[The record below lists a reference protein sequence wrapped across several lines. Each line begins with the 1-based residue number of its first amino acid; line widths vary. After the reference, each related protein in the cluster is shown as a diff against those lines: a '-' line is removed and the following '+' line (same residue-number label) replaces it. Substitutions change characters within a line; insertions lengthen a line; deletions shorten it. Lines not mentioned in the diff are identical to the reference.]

1 MTNRTVVHGAIVEAA
16 SAVPIDIAIEFKPGI
31 PGLTLLG
38 IQDNAA
44 VELRGI
50 VRCALRA
57 RGYTLPRNSGS
68 IDVKPSPG
76 YSRAFSGRIRDAG
89 SLALPIALG
98 ILSASGQLDPTYI
111 EDRLFFGSLDFGG
124 NVTSCRGTIAVESL
138 CQELS
143 LQGIVSAATPRGIRP
158 YHSSLHSLD
167 SISTDALSNP
177 EKLIG
182 RTMPAEPGQLS
193 PVYPPAA
200 VSAVAEALATHRP
213 ILIETDSPERAG
225 EALRAFFC
233 VGESDESTLMRDL
246 ARIGAKGN
254 VAVVPDVG
262 TASIA
267 CIVGGGRPI
276 QPGVISTV
284 SGGAIVLGNID
295 QASTHVLQSVAAAI
309 RQDTVRIVRVDGTI
323 QFPSDAALVMT
334 VREDR
339 SKYALNAFERGLFP
353 KVEQPVVVDI
363 CQLEE
368 GLSQIQAHPG
378 SLVAYREN
386 VEKRIEDSSL
396 YVDATSKGG
405 IKVNYS
411 VDGEPK
417 TVELVKQVYEEN
429 DTLCIQAFDVTEG
442 SDSFGVLWS
451 DVTVNLDGPARGDRT
466 VYMKRSDIDPLPGI
480 LMDSEVFGTVIDGA
494 GRGGYEAV
502 EVSSNAFLSMRDLPE
517 FREMVVPAEYKDIA
531 IAAGVKFA
539 VVPAIEAK
547 DIALMPDGLVKVGGH
562 DYTLYRGQTF
572 EESQKVDVILNQYD
586 ELSVAPHRVDC
597 SPSTKKIIDS
607 LRLTTK
613 SAASSGGVVTMERDV
628 ALPHVQ
634 SLKHYPKSRNTCST
648 ALIAM
653 PQGGR

>member
-31 PGLTLLG
+31 PGLTILG

-57 RGYTLPRNSGS
+57 QGYTLPRNSGS
-68 IDVKPSPG
+68 IDVMPSPG
-76 YSRAFSGRIRDAG
+76 YSMAFSGRIRDAG

-124 NVTSCRGTIAVESL
+124 NVTSCRGAIAVESL

-158 YHSSLHSLD
+158 YHSSLQSLD
-167 SISTDALSNP
+167 SISTDALGNP

-193 PVYPPAA
+193 PIYPPAA
-200 VSAVAEALATHRP
+200 VSAVADALATHTP

-225 EALRAFFC
+225 EALRAYFR
-233 VGESDESTLMRDL
+233 VGESDEATLMRDL
-246 ARIGAKGN
+246 ARAGTKGN

-267 CIVGGGRPI
+267 GIVGGGRPI
-276 QPGVISTV
+276 LPGVISTV

-295 QASTHVLQSVAAAI
+295 QASSHILQCVAAAT
-309 RQDTVRIVRVDGTI
+309 RRDTVSIVRVDGTF

-339 SKYALNAFERGLFP
+339 SKYALRAFEKGLFP

-363 CQLEE
+363 DQLEE
-368 GLSQIQAHPG
+368 GLSQILAHPG
-378 SLVAYREN
+378 SLVAYRES

-429 DTLCIQAFDVTEG
+429 GTLCIQAFDVTEG
-442 SDSFGVLWS
+442 SDSFGALWS
-451 DVTVNLDGPARGDRT
+451 DVTVNLDGPAQGDRT
-466 VYMKRSDIDPLPGI
+466 VYMKRSEIDPLPGI
-480 LMDSEVFGTVIDGA
+480 LMDSEVFGFVLEGA

-502 EVSSNAFLSMRDLPE
+502 EISPNAFLSMRDLPE
-517 FREMVVPAEYKDIA
+517 FREMVVPSEYKDIA
-531 IAAGVKFA
+531 VAAGVKFA

-547 DIALMPDGLVKVGGH
+547 DIALMSDGLVKVGGH

-572 EESQKVDVILNQYD
+572 EESQKVDAILDQYD
-586 ELSVAPHRVDC
+586 ELSVAPHRLDC

-613 SAASSGGVVTMERDV
+613 STASPGGVVTMERDV

-634 SLKHYPKSRNTCST
+634 SLKH
-648 ALIAM
+648 
-653 PQGGR
+653 

>member
-31 PGLTLLG
+31 PGMTIMG

-57 RGYTLPRNSGS
+57 QGYTLPRNSGS
-68 IDVKPSPG
+68 IDVMPSPG
-76 YSRAFSGRIRDAG
+76 YNRAFSGRIRDAG

-98 ILSASGQLDPTYI
+98 ILSASGQLEPAYI
-111 EDRLFFGSLDFGG
+111 EDKLFFGSLDFGG
-124 NVTSCRGTIAVESL
+124 NVTSCRGTIAVENL
-138 CQELS
+138 CRELS
-143 LQGIVSAATPRGIRP
+143 LQGIVSAATPCGIRP
-158 YHSSLHSLD
+158 YHSSLQSLD

-182 RTMPAEPGQLS
+182 RTMPAEPEQLS
-193 PVYPPAA
+193 PIYPPAV
-200 VSAVAEALATHRP
+200 VSAVADALATHTP

-225 EALRAFFC
+225 EALRAFFR
-233 VGESDESTLMRDL
+233 VGESDEATLMRDL
-246 ARIGAKGN
+246 ARAGTKGN

-262 TASIA
+262 TASTAGI
-267 CIVGGGRPI
+267 IGGGRPI
-276 QPGVISTV
+276 LPGIISTV

-295 QASTHVLQSVAAAI
+295 QASSHILQCVAAAT
-309 RQDTVRIVRVDGTI
+309 RRDNVSIVRVDGTF

-339 SKYALNAFERGLFP
+339 SKYALKAFEKGLFP
-353 KVEQPVVVDI
+353 KVEQPVVVEID
-363 CQLEE
+363 QLEE
-368 GLSQIQAHPG
+368 GLSQIQACPG

-417 TVELVKQVYEEN
+417 TVELVKQIYEEN

-442 SDSFGVLWS
+442 SDSFGALWS
-451 DVTVNLDGPARGDRT
+451 DVTVNLDGPAQGDRT
-466 VYMKRSDIDPLPGI
+466 VYMKRSEIDPLPGI
-480 LMDSEVFGTVIDGA
+480 LMDSEVFGSVLDGA

-502 EVSSNAFLSMRDLPE
+502 EISPNAFLSMRDLPE
-517 FREMVVPAEYKDIA
+517 FREMVIPSEYKDIA
-531 IAAGVKFA
+531 VAAGVKFA

-547 DIALMPDGLVKVGGH
+547 DIALMSDGLVKVGGH

-572 EESQKVDVILNQYD
+572 EESQKVDAILDQYD
-586 ELSVAPHRVDC
+586 ELSVAPHRLDC

-613 SAASSGGVVTMERDV
+613 STASPGGVVTMERDV

-634 SLKHYPKSRNTCST
+634 SLKH
-648 ALIAM
+648 
-653 PQGGR
+653 

>member
-16 SAVPIDIAIEFKPGI
+16 SAVPIDIAVELKPGI
-31 PGLTLLG
+31 PGLTILG

-57 RGYTLPRNSGS
+57 QGYTLPRNSGS

-124 NVTSCRGTIAVESL
+124 NVTSCRGTIAVENL

-158 YHSSLHSLD
+158 YHSSLQSLD

-182 RTMPAEPGQLS
+182 RTMPAEPEQLS

-213 ILIETDSPERAG
+213 ILIETDSPERAS
-225 EALRAFFC
+225 EALRAFFR

-267 CIVGGGRPI
+267 GIVGGGRPI
-276 QPGVISTV
+276 LPGVISTA

-295 QASTHVLQSVAAAI
+295 QASTHVLQSVAAAT
-309 RQDTVRIVRVDGTI
+309 RRDTVRIVRVDGTV

-334 VREDR
+334 VRGDR
-339 SKYALNAFERGLFP
+339 SKYALKAFERGLFP

-363 CQLEE
+363 FQLEE
-368 GLSQIQAHPG
+368 GLSQIQACPG
-378 SLVAYREN
+378 SLVAYRES

-442 SDSFGVLWS
+442 SDSFGALWS
-451 DVTVNLDGPARGDRT
+451 DVTVNLDGPAQGDRT
-466 VYMKRSDIDPLPGI
+466 VYMKRSAIDPLPGI
-480 LMDSEVFGTVIDGA
+480 LMDSEVFGSVIDGA

-502 EVSSNAFLSMRDLPE
+502 EISPNAFLSMRDLQE
-517 FREMVVPAEYKDIA
+517 FREMVIPAEYKDIA
-531 IAAGVKFA
+531 VGAGVKFA

-547 DIALMPDGLVKVGGH
+547 DIALMPDGLVRVGGH

-572 EESQKVDVILNQYD
+572 KESQKVDAILDQYD
-586 ELSVAPHRVDC
+586 ELSVAPHRLDC

-613 SAASSGGVVTMERDV
+613 STASSGGVVTMERDV
-628 ALPHVQ
+628 VLPHVQ
-634 SLKHYPKSRNTCST
+634 SLKH
-648 ALIAM
+648 
-653 PQGGR
+653 

>member
-31 PGLTLLG
+31 PGFTILG
-38 IQDNAA
+38 IQDNAV

-57 RGYTLPRNSGS
+57 QGYALPRNSGS

-98 ILSASGQLDPTYI
+98 ILSASGQLDPAYI
-111 EDRLFFGSLDFGG
+111 EGRLFFGSLDFGG
-124 NVTSCRGTIAVESL
+124 NVTSCRGAIAVESL

-158 YHSSLHSLD
+158 YHSSLQSLD
-167 SISTDALSNP
+167 SISTDALGNP

-233 VGESDESTLMRDL
+233 VGESDEATLMRDL
-246 ARIGAKGN
+246 ARAGTKGN

-267 CIVGGGRPI
+267 GIVGGGRPI
-276 QPGVISTV
+276 LPGVISTA

-295 QASTHVLQSVAAAI
+295 QASSHILQCVAAAT
-309 RQDTVRIVRVDGTI
+309 RRDTVSIVRVDGTF

-339 SKYALNAFERGLFP
+339 SKYALKAFEKGLFP
-353 KVEQPVVVDI
+353 KIEQPVVVEID
-363 CQLEE
+363 QLEE
-368 GLSQIQAHPG
+368 GLSQIQACPG

-386 VEKRIEDSSL
+386 VEKRIKDSSL

-417 TVELVKQVYEEN
+417 TVELVKQIYEEN

-442 SDSFGVLWS
+442 SDSFGALWS
-451 DVTVNLDGPARGDRT
+451 DVTVNLDGPAQGDRT

-494 GRGGYEAV
+494 GRGGCEAV

-531 IAAGVKFA
+531 VAAGVKFA

-572 EESQKVDVILNQYD
+572 EESQKVDMILDQYD

-628 ALPHVQ
+628 DLPHVQ
-634 SLKHYPKSRNTCST
+634 SLKH
-648 ALIAM
+648 
-653 PQGGR
+653 

>member
-1 MTNRTVVHGAIVEAA
+1 MTNRTVVHGAIVEAV

-31 PGLTLLG
+31 PGMTILG

-57 RGYTLPRNSGS
+57 QGYTLPRNSGS
-68 IDVKPSPG
+68 IDVMPSPG
-76 YSRAFSGRIRDAG
+76 YNRAFSGRIRDAG

-98 ILSASGQLDPTYI
+98 ILSASGQLEPAYI

-124 NVTSCRGTIAVESL
+124 NVTSCRGTIAVENL

-158 YHSSLHSLD
+158 YQSSLQSLD

-182 RTMPAEPGQLS
+182 RTMPAEPEQLS
-193 PVYPPAA
+193 PIYPPAA
-200 VSAVAEALATHRP
+200 VSAVADALATHTP

-225 EALRAFFC
+225 EALRAFFR
-233 VGESDESTLMRDL
+233 VGESDEATLMRDL
-246 ARIGAKGN
+246 ARAGTKGN

-267 CIVGGGRPI
+267 GIVGGGRPI
-276 QPGVISTV
+276 LPGIITTA

-295 QASTHVLQSVAAAI
+295 QASSHILQCVAAAT
-309 RQDTVRIVRVDGTI
+309 RRDTVSIVRVDGTF

-339 SKYALNAFERGLFP
+339 SKYALKALEKGLFP
-353 KVEQPVVVDI
+353 KVEQPVVVEID
-363 CQLEE
+363 QLEE
-368 GLSQIQAHPG
+368 GLSQIQACPG

-417 TVELVKQVYEEN
+417 TVELVKQIYEEN

-442 SDSFGVLWS
+442 SDSFGALWS
-451 DVTVNLDGPARGDRT
+451 DVTVNLDGPAQGDRT

-502 EVSSNAFLSMRDLPE
+502 EISSNAFLSMRDLPE

-547 DIALMPDGLVKVGGH
+547 DIALMSDGLVRVGGH

-572 EESQKVDVILNQYD
+572 QESQKVDAILDQYD
-586 ELSVAPHRVDC
+586 ELNVAPHRVDC

-613 SAASSGGVVTMERDV
+613 STASSGGVVTMERDV
-628 ALPHVQ
+628 VLPHVQ
-634 SLKHYPKSRNTCST
+634 SLKH
-648 ALIAM
+648 
-653 PQGGR
+653 

>member
-31 PGLTLLG
+31 PGMTIMG

-57 RGYTLPRNSGS
+57 QGYTLPRNSGS
-68 IDVKPSPG
+68 IDVMPSPG
-76 YSRAFSGRIRDAG
+76 YNRAFSGRIRDAG

-98 ILSASGQLDPTYI
+98 ILSASGQLEPAYI
-111 EDRLFFGSLDFGG
+111 EDKLFFGSLDFGG
-124 NVTSCRGTIAVESL
+124 NVTSCRGTIAVENL

-158 YHSSLHSLD
+158 YHSSLQSLD

-182 RTMPAEPGQLS
+182 RTMPAEPEQLS
-193 PVYPPAA
+193 PIYPPAA
-200 VSAVAEALATHRP
+200 VSAVADALATHTP

-225 EALRAFFC
+225 EALRAFFR
-233 VGESDESTLMRDL
+233 VGESDEATLMRDL
-246 ARIGAKGN
+246 ARAGAKGN

-262 TASIA
+262 TASTAGI
-267 CIVGGGRPI
+267 IGGGRPI
-276 QPGVISTV
+276 LPGIISTV

-295 QASTHVLQSVAAAI
+295 QASSHILQCVAAAT
-309 RQDTVRIVRVDGTI
+309 RRDTVSIVRVDGTF

-339 SKYALNAFERGLFP
+339 SKYALKAFEKGLFP
-353 KVEQPVVVDI
+353 KVEQPVVVEID
-363 CQLEE
+363 QLEE
-368 GLSQIQAHPG
+368 GLSQIQACPG

-442 SDSFGVLWS
+442 SDSFGALWS
-451 DVTVNLDGPARGDRT
+451 DVTVNLDGPEQGDRT

-531 IAAGVKFA
+531 IAVGVKFA

-572 EESQKVDVILNQYD
+572 QESQKVDVILDQYD
-586 ELSVAPHRVDC
+586 ELSVAPHRLDC

-613 SAASSGGVVTMERDV
+613 STASSGGVVTMERDV
-628 ALPHVQ
+628 VLPHVQ
-634 SLKHYPKSRNTCST
+634 SLKH
-648 ALIAM
+648 
-653 PQGGR
+653 

>member
-31 PGLTLLG
+31 PGMTILG

-44 VELRGI
+44 VELRSI

-57 RGYTLPRNSGS
+57 QGYTLPRNSGS
-68 IDVKPSPG
+68 IDVKPSTG

-98 ILSASGQLDPTYI
+98 ILSASGQLEPAYI
-111 EDRLFFGSLDFGG
+111 EDKLFFGSLDFGG
-124 NVTSCRGTIAVESL
+124 NVTSCRGTIAVENL

-158 YHSSLHSLD
+158 YHSSLQSLD
-167 SISTDALSNP
+167 SISTDALSNS

-182 RTMPAEPGQLS
+182 RTMPAEPEQLS
-193 PVYPPAA
+193 PIYPPAA
-200 VSAVAEALATHRP
+200 VSAVADALATHTP

-225 EALRAFFC
+225 EALRAFFR
-233 VGESDESTLMRDL
+233 VGESDEATLMRDL
-246 ARIGAKGN
+246 ARAGAKGN

-262 TASIA
+262 TASTAGI
-267 CIVGGGRPI
+267 IGGGRPI
-276 QPGVISTV
+276 LPGIISTV

-295 QASTHVLQSVAAAI
+295 QASSHILQCVAAAT
-309 RQDTVRIVRVDGTI
+309 RRDTVSIVRVDGTF

-339 SKYALNAFERGLFP
+339 SKYALKAFEKGLFP
-353 KVEQPVVVDI
+353 RVEQPVVVEID
-363 CQLEE
+363 QLEE
-368 GLSQIQAHPG
+368 GLSQIQACPG

-442 SDSFGVLWS
+442 SDTFGALWS
-451 DVTVNLDGPARGDRT
+451 DVTVNLDGPARGDST

-480 LMDSEVFGTVIDGA
+480 LMDSEVFGAVIDGA

-502 EVSSNAFLSMRDLPE
+502 EVSPNAFLSMRDLQE
-517 FREMVVPAEYKDIA
+517 FREMVIPAEYKDIA

-547 DIALMPDGLVKVGGH
+547 DIALMSDGLVKVGGH

-572 EESQKVDVILNQYD
+572 EESQKVDAILDQYD

-613 SAASSGGVVTMERDV
+613 STASSGGVVTMERDV
-628 ALPHVQ
+628 VLPHVQ
-634 SLKHYPKSRNTCST
+634 SLKH
-648 ALIAM
+648 
-653 PQGGR
+653 

>member
-31 PGLTLLG
+31 PGMTILG

-57 RGYTLPRNSGS
+57 QGYTLPRNSGS
-68 IDVKPSPG
+68 IDVMPSPG
-76 YSRAFSGRIRDAG
+76 YNRAFSGRIRDAS

-98 ILSASGQLDPTYI
+98 ILSASGQLEPAYI
-111 EDRLFFGSLDFGG
+111 EDKLFFGSLDFGG
-124 NVTSCRGTIAVESL
+124 NVTSCRGTIAVENL
-138 CQELS
+138 CRELS
-143 LQGIVSAATPRGIRP
+143 LQGIVSAAIPRGIRP
-158 YHSSLHSLD
+158 YHSSLQSLD

-177 EKLIG
+177 EELIG
-182 RTMPAEPGQLS
+182 RAMPAEPEQLS

-200 VSAVAEALATHRP
+200 VSAVADALATHTP

-225 EALRAFFC
+225 EALRAYFR
-233 VGESDESTLMRDL
+233 VGESDEATLMRDL
-246 ARIGAKGN
+246 ARAGTKGN

-267 CIVGGGRPI
+267 GIVGGGRPI
-276 QPGVISTV
+276 LPGIISTA

-295 QASTHVLQSVAAAI
+295 QATSHILQCVAAAT
-309 RQDTVRIVRVDGTI
+309 RRDTVSIVRVDGTF

-339 SKYALNAFERGLFP
+339 SKYALKAFEKGLFP
-353 KVEQPVVVDI
+353 KVEQPVVVEID
-363 CQLEE
+363 QLEE
-368 GLSQIQAHPG
+368 GLSQIQACPG

-417 TVELVKQVYEEN
+417 TVELVKQIYEEN

-442 SDSFGVLWS
+442 SDSFGALWS
-451 DVTVNLDGPARGDRT
+451 DVTVNLDGPAQGDRT

-502 EVSSNAFLSMRDLPE
+502 EISSNAFLSMRDLPE

-547 DIALMPDGLVKVGGH
+547 DIALMSDGLVKVGGH

-572 EESQKVDVILNQYD
+572 EESQKVDAILDQYD

-613 SAASSGGVVTMERDV
+613 STSSPGGVVTMERDV

-634 SLKHYPKSRNTCST
+634 SLKH
-648 ALIAM
+648 
-653 PQGGR
+653 

>member
-31 PGLTLLG
+31 PGMTILG

-57 RGYTLPRNSGS
+57 QGYTLPRNSGS
-68 IDVKPSPG
+68 IDVMPSPG
-76 YSRAFSGRIRDAG
+76 YNRAFSGRIRDAG

-98 ILSASGQLDPTYI
+98 ILSASGQLEPAYI
-111 EDRLFFGSLDFGG
+111 EDKLFFGSLDFGG
-124 NVTSCRGTIAVESL
+124 NVTSCRGAIAVENL

-158 YHSSLHSLD
+158 YHSNLQSLD
-167 SISTDALSNP
+167 SISTDALGNP

-182 RTMPAEPGQLS
+182 RTMPAEPEQLS
-193 PVYPPAA
+193 PIYPPAA
-200 VSAVAEALATHRP
+200 VSAVADALATHTP

-225 EALRAFFC
+225 EALRAFFR
-233 VGESDESTLMRDL
+233 VGESDEATLMRDL
-246 ARIGAKGN
+246 ARAGTKGN

-267 CIVGGGRPI
+267 GIVGGGRPI
-276 QPGVISTV
+276 LPGVISTV
-284 SGGAIVLGNID
+284 SGGSIVLGNID
-295 QASTHVLQSVAAAI
+295 QASSHILQSVAAAI
-309 RQDTVRIVRVDGTI
+309 RQDTVRIVRVDGTVR
-323 QFPSDAALVMT
+323 FPSDAALVMT

-339 SKYALNAFERGLFP
+339 SKYALIAFEKGLFP
-353 KVEQPVVVDI
+353 KIEQPVVVDI

-368 GLSQIQAHPG
+368 GLSQIQACPG

-417 TVELVKQVYEEN
+417 TVELVKQIYEEN
-429 DTLCIQAFDVTEG
+429 GTLCIQAFDVTEG
-442 SDSFGVLWS
+442 SDSFGALWS
-451 DVTVNLDGPARGDRT
+451 DVTVNLDGPAQGDRT

-480 LMDSEVFGTVIDGA
+480 LMDSEVFGTVLEGA

-502 EVSSNAFLSMRDLPE
+502 EISPNAFLSMRDLPE
-517 FREMVVPAEYKDIA
+517 FREMVIPSEYKDIA
-531 IAAGVKFA
+531 VAAGVKFA

-547 DIALMPDGLVKVGGH
+547 DIALMSDGLVKVGGH

-572 EESQKVDVILNQYD
+572 EESQKVDAILDQYD
-586 ELSVAPHRVDC
+586 ELSVAPHRLDC

-613 SAASSGGVVTMERDV
+613 STASPGGVVTMERDV

-634 SLKHYPKSRNTCST
+634 SLKH
-648 ALIAM
+648 
-653 PQGGR
+653 

>member
-31 PGLTLLG
+31 PGMTILG

-57 RGYTLPRNSGS
+57 QGYTLPRNSGS
-68 IDVKPSPG
+68 IDVMPSPG
-76 YSRAFSGRIRDAG
+76 YNRAFSGRIRDAG

-98 ILSASGQLDPTYI
+98 ILSASGQLEPAYI
-111 EDRLFFGSLDFGG
+111 EDKLFFGSLDFGG
-124 NVTSCRGTIAVESL
+124 NVTSCRGTIAVEKL
-138 CQELS
+138 CRELS

-158 YHSSLHSLD
+158 YHSSLQSLD
-167 SISTDALSNP
+167 SISTNALSNP

-182 RTMPAEPGQLS
+182 RTMPAEPEQLS
-193 PVYPPAA
+193 PIYPPAV
-200 VSAVAEALATHRP
+200 VSAVADALATHTP

-225 EALRAFFC
+225 EALRAFFR
-233 VGESDESTLMRDL
+233 VGESDEATLMRDL
-246 ARIGAKGN
+246 ACAGTKGN

-262 TASIA
+262 TASTAGI
-267 CIVGGGRPI
+267 IGGGRPI
-276 QPGVISTV
+276 LPGIISTA

-295 QASTHVLQSVAAAI
+295 QASSHILQCVAAAT
-309 RQDTVRIVRVDGTI
+309 RRDTVSIVRADGTF

-339 SKYALNAFERGLFP
+339 SKYALKAFEKGLFP
-353 KVEQPVVVDI
+353 KVEQPVVVEID
-363 CQLEE
+363 QLEE
-368 GLSQIQAHPG
+368 GLSQIQACPG

-417 TVELVKQVYEEN
+417 TVELVKQIYEKN

-442 SDSFGVLWS
+442 SDSFGALWS
-451 DVTVNLDGPARGDRT
+451 DVTVNLDGPAQGDRT

-494 GRGGYEAV
+494 ERGGCEAV

-531 IAAGVKFA
+531 IAAGVMFA

-547 DIALMPDGLVKVGGH
+547 DIDLMPDGLVKVGGH

-572 EESQKVDVILNQYD
+572 EESQKVDAILDQYD

-613 SAASSGGVVTMERDV
+613 STASPGGVVSMERDV
-628 ALPHVQ
+628 TLPHVQ
-634 SLKHYPKSRNTCST
+634 SLKH
-648 ALIAM
+648 
-653 PQGGR
+653 

>member
-31 PGLTLLG
+31 PGLTILG

-44 VELRGI
+44 AELRGI

-57 RGYTLPRNSGS
+57 QGYTMPRNSGS

-76 YSRAFSGRIRDAG
+76 YSRAFSGRIRDAS

-98 ILSASGQLDPTYI
+98 ILSASGQLDPTYL

-225 EALRAFFC
+225 EALRAFFR
-233 VGESDESTLMRDL
+233 VGESDEATLMRDL
-246 ARIGAKGN
+246 ARAGTKGN

-267 CIVGGGRPI
+267 GIVGGGRPI
-276 QPGVISTV
+276 LPGVISTA

-295 QASTHVLQSVAAAI
+295 QASSHILQCVAAAT
-309 RQDTVRIVRVDGTI
+309 RRDTVSIVRVDGTF

-339 SKYALNAFERGLFP
+339 SKYALKAFEKGLFP
-353 KVEQPVVVDI
+353 KVEQPVVVEID
-363 CQLEE
+363 QLEE
-368 GLSQIQAHPG
+368 GLSQIQACPG

-442 SDSFGVLWS
+442 SESFGALWS
-451 DVTVNLDGPARGDRT
+451 DVTVNLDGPAQGDRT

-494 GRGGYEAV
+494 GRGGCEAV

-531 IAAGVKFA
+531 IAAGVMFA

-572 EESQKVDVILNQYD
+572 EESQKVDAILDQYD
-586 ELSVAPHRVDC
+586 ELSVAPHRLDC

-613 SAASSGGVVTMERDV
+613 STASSGGVVTMERDV
-628 ALPHVQ
+628 TLPHVQ
-634 SLKHYPKSRNTCST
+634 SLKH
-648 ALIAM
+648 
-653 PQGGR
+653 

>member
-31 PGLTLLG
+31 PGLTILG
-38 IQDNAA
+38 IQDTAA

-57 RGYTLPRNSGS
+57 QGYTLPRNSGS

-225 EALRAFFC
+225 EALRAFFR
-233 VGESDESTLMRDL
+233 VGESDEATLMRDL
-246 ARIGAKGN
+246 ARAGVKGN

-262 TASIA
+262 TASTAGI
-267 CIVGGGRPI
+267 IGGGRPI
-276 QPGVISTV
+276 LPGIISTV

-295 QASTHVLQSVAAAI
+295 QASSHILQCVAAAT
-309 RQDTVRIVRVDGTI
+309 RRDTVSIVRVDGTFL
-323 QFPSDAALVMT
+323 FPSDAALVMT

-339 SKYALNAFERGLFP
+339 SKYALKAFERGLFP

-363 CQLEE
+363 DRLEE
-368 GLSQIQAHPG
+368 GLSQILAHPG

-405 IKVNYS
+405 IKVNYL
-411 VDGEPK
+411 VDGESK
-417 TVELVKQVYEEN
+417 TVELVKQIYEEN

-442 SDSFGVLWS
+442 SDSFGALWS
-451 DVTVNLDGPARGDRT
+451 DVTVNLDGPAQGDRT

-480 LMDSEVFGTVIDGA
+480 LMDSEVFGSVIDGA

-531 IAAGVKFA
+531 VAAGVKFA

-547 DIALMPDGLVKVGGH
+547 DIALMPDGLVNVGGH

-572 EESQKVDVILNQYD
+572 EESQKVDAILDQYD

-613 SAASSGGVVTMERDV
+613 STASSGGVVTMERDV
-628 ALPHVQ
+628 VLPHVQ
-634 SLKHYPKSRNTCST
+634 SLKH
-648 ALIAM
+648 
-653 PQGGR
+653 

>member
-31 PGLTLLG
+31 PGMTILG

-57 RGYTLPRNSGS
+57 QGYTLPRNSGS
-68 IDVKPSPG
+68 IDVMPSPG
-76 YSRAFSGRIRDAG
+76 YNRAFSGRIRDAG

-98 ILSASGQLDPTYI
+98 ILSASGQLEPAYI
-111 EDRLFFGSLDFGG
+111 EDKLFFGSLDFGG
-124 NVTSCRGTIAVESL
+124 NVTSCRGTIAVENL

-158 YHSSLHSLD
+158 YQSSLQSLD
-167 SISTDALSNP
+167 SISTDAISNP

-182 RTMPAEPGQLS
+182 RTMPAEPEQLS
-193 PVYPPAA
+193 PIYPPAA
-200 VSAVAEALATHRP
+200 VSAVADALATHTP

-225 EALRAFFC
+225 EALRAYFR
-233 VGESDESTLMRDL
+233 VGESDEAALMRDL
-246 ARIGAKGN
+246 ARAGTKGN

-267 CIVGGGRPI
+267 GIVGGGRPI
-276 QPGVISTV
+276 LPGVISTV

-295 QASTHVLQSVAAAI
+295 QASPHILQCVAAAT
-309 RQDTVRIVRVDGTI
+309 RRDTVSIVRVDGTF

-339 SKYALNAFERGLFP
+339 SKYALMTFEKGLFP
-353 KVEQPVVVDI
+353 KVEQPVVVEID
-363 CQLEE
+363 QLEE
-368 GLSQIQAHPG
+368 GLSQIQACPG

-417 TVELVKQVYEEN
+417 TVELVKQIYEEN

-442 SDSFGVLWS
+442 SDSFGALWS
-451 DVTVNLDGPARGDRT
+451 DVTVNLDGPAQGDRT

-502 EVSSNAFLSMRDLPE
+502 EISSNAFLSMRDLPE
-517 FREMVVPAEYKDIA
+517 FREMVIPSEYKDIA
-531 IAAGVKFA
+531 VAAGVKFA

-547 DIALMPDGLVKVGGH
+547 DIALMSDGLVKVGGH

-572 EESQKVDVILNQYD
+572 EESQKVDAILDQYD
-586 ELSVAPHRVDC
+586 ELSVAPHRLDC

-613 SAASSGGVVTMERDV
+613 STASPGGVVTMERDV

-634 SLKHYPKSRNTCST
+634 SLKH
-648 ALIAM
+648 
-653 PQGGR
+653 

>member
-31 PGLTLLG
+31 PGLTILG

-57 RGYTLPRNSGS
+57 QGYTLPRNSGS
-68 IDVKPSPG
+68 IDVMPSPG
-76 YSRAFSGRIRDAG
+76 YSMAFSGRIRDAG

-124 NVTSCRGTIAVESL
+124 NVTSCRGAIAVESL

-158 YHSSLHSLD
+158 YHSSLQSLD
-167 SISTDALSNP
+167 SISTDALGNP

-193 PVYPPAA
+193 PIYPPAA

-233 VGESDESTLMRDL
+233 VGESDEATLMRDL
-246 ARIGAKGN
+246 ARAGTKGN

-267 CIVGGGRPI
+267 GIVGGGRPI
-276 QPGVISTV
+276 LPGVISTA

-295 QASTHVLQSVAAAI
+295 QASSHILQCVAAAT
-309 RQDTVRIVRVDGTI
+309 RRDTVSIVRVDGTF

-339 SKYALNAFERGLFP
+339 SKYALNAFEKGLFP
-353 KVEQPVVVDI
+353 KIEQPVAVDI
-363 CQLEE
+363 DQLEE

-442 SDSFGVLWS
+442 SDSFGALWS
-451 DVTVNLDGPARGDRT
+451 DVTVNLDGPAQGDRT

-502 EVSSNAFLSMRDLPE
+502 EVSSNAFLLMRDLPE

-539 VVPAIEAK
+539 VVPSIEAK
-547 DIALMPDGLVKVGGH
+547 DIALMSDGLVKVGGH

-572 EESQKVDVILNQYD
+572 QESQKVDVVLDQYD

-613 SAASSGGVVTMERDV
+613 STASPGGVVTMERDV

-634 SLKHYPKSRNTCST
+634 SLKH
-648 ALIAM
+648 
-653 PQGGR
+653 

>member
-31 PGLTLLG
+31 PGMTILG

-57 RGYTLPRNSGS
+57 QGYTLPRNSGS
-68 IDVKPSPG
+68 IDVMPSPG
-76 YSRAFSGRIRDAG
+76 YNRAFSGRIRDAG

-98 ILSASGQLDPTYI
+98 ILSASGQLEPAYI
-111 EDRLFFGSLDFGG
+111 EDKLFFGSLDFGG
-124 NVTSCRGTIAVESL
+124 NVTSCRGTIAVENL

-158 YHSSLHSLD
+158 YQSSLQSLD

-182 RTMPAEPGQLS
+182 RTMPAEPEQLS
-193 PVYPPAA
+193 PIYPPAA
-200 VSAVAEALATHRP
+200 VSAVTDALATHTP

-225 EALRAFFC
+225 EALRAYFR
-233 VGESDESTLMRDL
+233 VGESDEATLMRDL
-246 ARIGAKGN
+246 ARAGTKGN

-267 CIVGGGRPI
+267 GIVGGGRPI
-276 QPGVISTV
+276 LPGIISTA

-295 QASTHVLQSVAAAI
+295 QASSHILQCVAAAT
-309 RQDTVRIVRVDGTI
+309 RRDTVSIVRVDGTF

-339 SKYALNAFERGLFP
+339 SKYALKAFEKGLFP
-353 KVEQPVVVDI
+353 KVEQPVVVEID
-363 CQLEE
+363 QLEE
-368 GLSQIQAHPG
+368 GLSQIQACPG

-417 TVELVKQVYEEN
+417 TVELVKQIYEEN

-442 SDSFGVLWS
+442 SDSFGALWS
-451 DVTVNLDGPARGDRT
+451 DVTVNLDGPAQGDRT

-502 EVSSNAFLSMRDLPE
+502 EISSNAFLSMRDLPE

-539 VVPAIEAK
+539 VVPAIELK
-547 DIALMPDGLVKVGGH
+547 DIALMSDGLVKVGGH

-572 EESQKVDVILNQYD
+572 QESQKVDAILDQYD
-586 ELSVAPHRVDC
+586 ELNVAPHRVDC

-613 SAASSGGVVTMERDV
+613 STASPGGVVTMERDV

-634 SLKHYPKSRNTCST
+634 SLKH
-648 ALIAM
+648 
-653 PQGGR
+653 

>member
-31 PGLTLLG
+31 PGLTILG

-57 RGYTLPRNSGS
+57 QGYTLPRNSGS
-68 IDVKPSPG
+68 IDVMPSPG
-76 YSRAFSGRIRDAG
+76 YSMAFSGRIRDAG

-124 NVTSCRGTIAVESL
+124 NVTSCRGAIAVESL

-143 LQGIVSAATPRGIRP
+143 LQGIVSAAAPRGIRP
-158 YHSSLHSLD
+158 YHSSLQSLD
-167 SISTDALSNP
+167 SISTDALGNP

-193 PVYPPAA
+193 PIYPPAA
-200 VSAVAEALATHRP
+200 VSAVADALATHTP

-225 EALRAFFC
+225 EALRAFFR
-233 VGESDESTLMRDL
+233 VGESDEATLMRDL
-246 ARIGAKGN
+246 ARAGTKGN

-267 CIVGGGRPI
+267 GIVGGGRPI
-276 QPGVISTV
+276 LPGVISTV

-295 QASTHVLQSVAAAI
+295 QASSHILQCVAAAT
-309 RQDTVRIVRVDGTI
+309 RRDTVSIVRVDGTF

-339 SKYALNAFERGLFP
+339 SKYALRAFEKGLFP

-363 CQLEE
+363 DQLEE
-368 GLSQIQAHPG
+368 GLSQILAHPG
-378 SLVAYREN
+378 SLVAYRES

-429 DTLCIQAFDVTEG
+429 GTLCIQAFDVTEG
-442 SDSFGVLWS
+442 SDSFGALWS
-451 DVTVNLDGPARGDRT
+451 DVTVNLDGPAQGDRT
-466 VYMKRSDIDPLPGI
+466 VYMKRSEIDPLPGI
-480 LMDSEVFGTVIDGA
+480 LMDSEVFGFVLEGA

-502 EVSSNAFLSMRDLPE
+502 EISPNAFLSMRDLPE
-517 FREMVVPAEYKDIA
+517 FREMVVPSEYKDIA
-531 IAAGVKFA
+531 VAAGVKFA

-547 DIALMPDGLVKVGGH
+547 DIALMSDGLVKVGGH

-572 EESQKVDVILNQYD
+572 EESQKVDAILDQYD
-586 ELSVAPHRVDC
+586 ELSVAPHRLDC

-613 SAASSGGVVTMERDV
+613 STASPGGVVTMERDV

-634 SLKHYPKSRNTCST
+634 SLKH
-648 ALIAM
+648 
-653 PQGGR
+653 

>member
-16 SAVPIDIAIEFKPGI
+16 SAVPVDIAIEFKPGI
-31 PGLTLLG
+31 PGMTLLG

-57 RGYTLPRNSGS
+57 QGYTLPRNSGS

-111 EDRLFFGSLDFGG
+111 EERLFFGSLDFGG
-124 NVTSCRGTIAVESL
+124 NVTSCRGTIAVENL

-143 LQGIVSAATPRGIRP
+143 LQGIVSAATPRGIRS
-158 YHSSLHSLD
+158 YHSSLQSLD
-167 SISTDALSNP
+167 SISTDALGNP

-225 EALRAFFC
+225 EALRAYFR
-233 VGESDESTLMRDL
+233 VGESDEATLMRDL
-246 ARIGAKGN
+246 ARAGAKGN

-267 CIVGGGRPI
+267 GIVGGGRPI
-276 QPGVISTV
+276 LPGIISTA

-295 QASTHVLQSVAAAI
+295 QASSHILQCVAAAT
-309 RQDTVRIVRVDGTI
+309 RRDTVSIVRVDGTF

-339 SKYALNAFERGLFP
+339 SKYALKAFERGLFP
-353 KVEQPVVVDI
+353 KVEQPVVVEID
-363 CQLEE
+363 QLEE
-368 GLSQIQAHPG
+368 GLSQIQACPG

-411 VDGEPK
+411 VDGKPK
-417 TVELVKQVYEEN
+417 TVELVKQIYEEN

-442 SDSFGVLWS
+442 SDSFGALWS
-451 DVTVNLDGPARGDRT
+451 DVTVNLDGPAQGDRT

-480 LMDSEVFGTVIDGA
+480 LMDSEVFGSVIDGA

-531 IAAGVKFA
+531 VAAGVKFA

-547 DIALMPDGLVKVGGH
+547 DIALMPDGLVNVGGH

-572 EESQKVDVILNQYD
+572 EESQKVDAILDQYD

-613 SAASSGGVVTMERDV
+613 STASSGGVVTMERDV
-628 ALPHVQ
+628 VLPHVQ
-634 SLKHYPKSRNTCST
+634 SLKH
-648 ALIAM
+648 
-653 PQGGR
+653 